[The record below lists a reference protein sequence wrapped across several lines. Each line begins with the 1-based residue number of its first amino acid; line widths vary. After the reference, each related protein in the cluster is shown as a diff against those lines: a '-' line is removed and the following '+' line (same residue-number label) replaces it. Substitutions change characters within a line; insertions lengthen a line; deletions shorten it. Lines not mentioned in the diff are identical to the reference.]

1 MCVHIYSIIRL
12 SRTRVTLNHAG
23 YLCDR
28 HRHDRVFGDNVLDAA
43 VLQGRAFEQVA
54 HVTCTCHGTHSPA
67 QLAVCVS
74 SAIDVAAVWHR
85 RTIDVLCM
93 LCWTVC
99 LTNNGH
105 HIIWPLVQHY
115 LLTPHRY
122 TTDMALL
129 QNKLKMQYA
138 AVMFGVLFG
147 FLVGGVVYEA
157 YYIDGVAIFGII
169 VLSIEAQMLTSYTKY
184 LLSRHKR
191 SLRAVTAHTAHNPS
205 R

>member
-1 MCVHIYSIIRL
+1 MHMSWHPLACSAGCVC
-12 SRTRVTLNHAG
+12 VE
-23 YLCDR
+23 CDR
-28 HRHDRVFGDNVLDAA
+28 RGRRVASKNHRCAVHALLD
-43 VLQGRAFEQVA
+43 
-54 HVTCTCHGTHSPA
+54 C
-67 QLAVCVS
+67 
-74 SAIDVAAVWHR
+74 
-85 RTIDVLCM
+85 
-93 LCWTVC
+93 VC
-99 LTNNGH
+99 LTDNGH

-122 TTDMALL
+122 TTDLALL

-138 AVMFGVLFG
+138 AVMFGVSFG

>member
-1 MCVHIYSIIRL
+1 M
-12 SRTRVTLNHAG
+12 
-23 YLCDR
+23 
-28 HRHDRVFGDNVLDAA
+28 
-43 VLQGRAFEQVA
+43 
-54 HVTCTCHGTHSPA
+54 
-67 QLAVCVS
+67 
-74 SAIDVAAVWHR
+74 
-85 RTIDVLCM
+85 LCM

-99 LTNNGH
+99 LTDNGH

-122 TTDMALL
+122 TTDLALL

-138 AVMFGVLFG
+138 AVMFGVSFG